1 MNIHGAL
8 KKGGVRISYGDKW
21 LVFNDAE
28 SDGAD
33 MQYYD
38 VYQRK
43 YNQKKNRVIAYAKS
57 LDNALDYL
65 VRYIGD

>member
-1 MNIHGAL
+1 MKIHDAL
-8 KKGGVRISYGDKW
+8 KKDDVRISCGDKW
-21 LVFNDAE
+21 LVFNDFE
-28 SDGAD
+28 SEGAD

-57 LDNALDYL
+57 LDNALDHL
-65 VRYIGD
+65 VRYS